1 MTEIKDGL
9 DAHTYICLIYIH
21 VARIDPTHAHALHR
35 YNFHKPNLV
44 HTLSL
49 SLCHSRFS
57 RTSNIYFNFNLYL
70 YGFHIH
76 LYGSVFHE
84 DSEKNIMV

>member
-9 DAHTYICLIYIH
+9 GAHTYICLIYIH

-35 YNFHKPNLV
+35 YNFHKPKSGT

-49 SLCHSRFS
+49 SATL
-57 RTSNIYFNFNLYL
+57 
-70 YGFHIH
+70 
-76 LYGSVFHE
+76 VFK
-84 DSEKNIMV
+84 DF